1 MNSLT
6 LTLSPSTRDGVVG
19 YTVRIVTTGPLAT
32 ASMSADTQILRA
44 LSSTLGTPDL
54 SPPITWTTADVSLFL
69 PASLVTDPTTF
80 ADTLTKK
87 LTGVRTPVTVPQP
100 PVVMVVAPTVKKAA
114 PPPKKS
120 LPVGCRPGGAAAGA
134 ASIPYVPP
142 SDYDMEMLLKE
153 VSALRHTHGASV
165 PAVLMPD
172 ADEDD
177 LEVEMDPD
185 FCLCITQAGTQCS
198 RRPAKGKSVCAQ
210 HGRKK
215 R

>member
-1 MNSLT
+1 MIIRKDPNPITPRSNMDFLT
-6 LTLSPSTRDGVVG
+6 LTLTPSTQDGVVG

-54 SPPITWTTADVSLFL
+54 SPAITWTSADVSLFL
-69 PASLVTDPTTF
+69 PASLVTDPATF
-80 ADTLTKK
+80 ADALTKK
-87 LTGVRTPVTVPQP
+87 LTGVRPPVTVPQP
-100 PVVMVVAPTVKKAA
+100 PVVTTPTWRSGMA
-114 PPPKKS
+114 
-120 LPVGCRPGGAAAGA
+120 GGAAAGA
-134 ASIPYVPP
+134 ASLT
-142 SDYDMEMLLKE
+142 D
-153 VSALRHTHGASV
+153 ASHDRIHLV
-165 PAVLMPD
+165 MPA
-172 ADEDD
+172 ADEED
-177 LEVEMDPD
+177 LEVDMDPD